1 MHYNRIYPKQN
12 TKKYEVENKITEALV
27 ASEVI
32 SSILISYNCCLRRNE
47 NNNGWNF
54 SKFHENVKPLDLR
67 NTINPK

>member
-32 SSILISYNCCLRRNE
+32 SSSLISYNCSLRRNE

-54 SKFHENVKPLDLR
+54 SKFH
-67 NTINPK
+67 